1 MTLFSR
7 ESVLENMFDEEGVA
21 SGDESMNT
29 DTAETSDCDESELF
43 GDNESNQN

>member
-21 SGDESMNT
+21 SGDESM
-29 DTAETSDCDESELF
+29 DCVPLRLVFLSK
-43 GDNESNQN
+43 QK